1 MVELWVTDLK
11 WVFLFLL
18 KNYSGTVMWIHSTRT
33 LLMSLSS
40 EKCGNA
46 SCFLHELCMNIMK
59 SHIAL
64 LLRIYVM
71 LQIVNIQKPDLCH
84 RKFRMFLFLL
94 KFVALLYFTRPKSTN
109 ADSSNNSFSY
119 KHRGFKIIYF
129 PSHLIHT
136 AS

>member
-46 SCFLHELCMNIMK
+46 SCFLHELC
-59 SHIAL
+59 
-64 LLRIYVM
+64 V
-71 LQIVNIQKPDLCH
+71 
-84 RKFRMFLFLL
+84 
-94 KFVALLYFTRPKSTN
+94 
-109 ADSSNNSFSY
+109 
-119 KHRGFKIIYF
+119 
-129 PSHLIHT
+129 
-136 AS
+136 

>member
-1 MVELWVTDLK
+1 MVELCVTDLK
-11 WVFLFLL
+11 WVVFLFLL

-71 LQIVNIQKPDLCH
+71 LQIVNIQKLDLCH
-84 RKFRMFLFLL
+84 RKFPMFLFLL
-94 KFVALLYFTRPKSTN
+94 KFVALLYFNRPKSTN
-109 ADSSNNSFSY
+109 ADSFNDSFSY
-119 KHRGFKIIYF
+119 KH
-129 PSHLIHT
+129 
-136 AS
+136 